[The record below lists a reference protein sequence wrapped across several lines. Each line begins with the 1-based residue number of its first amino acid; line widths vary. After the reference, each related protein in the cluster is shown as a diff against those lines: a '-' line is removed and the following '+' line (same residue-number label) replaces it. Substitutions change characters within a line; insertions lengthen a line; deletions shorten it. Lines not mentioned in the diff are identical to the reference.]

1 MPKVKIPPKKTI
13 AKIPE
18 IRVLNPGRGLNNLVS
33 DSLIKDQES
42 SDLQNIQFVESGC
55 VSKSYGFT
63 AVGTGLSNNPKGL
76 AAFYVSTANRYVLTV
91 DGTQLKYLNSGTWTA
106 ISGASFTAGQEVN
119 FVQCNDTLYVWDGDN
134 SGCALTSGLS
144 LSRLTT
150 APNAQFGIWYSGVQ
164 CVAGVPNRPN
174 RLYIS
179 DSTTS
184 AGDFTNASG
193 TLSNSTEVPT
203 ATVFAGTGAKFVD
216 INPGDGDV
224 ITGLAKFQNVLVI
237 FKEHS
242 IWQLTFDTS
251 GSTVV
256 SQISASQGCVSHK
269 SVDNVENDVFYLSRD
284 GYYVLGNEPNY
295 YNVIRS
301 NELSNRINPTIQTIS
316 SGNLDRAASIF
327 YNFRFYSSIASG
339 GTSYNNKTLTY
350 DRRYL
355 GWSIND
361 HIHANSFTEFIDSSG
376 DRHLY
381 YASDDEAKVYEIETG
396 TYNSNG
402 AAISSYWTSK
412 AFDAGDFEIYKRW
425 IDITLYFRQILG
437 TITVT
442 IYADNN
448 DIVKQTTISSSTSAT
463 GSMGTSLIGEELLGG
478 TGEASDGNSTNN
490 IPYRIKINSK
500 SRTLKIKISN
510 DNVDENF
517 TMLGFVI
524 TYINYGHYS
533 FPSTLKIY

>member
-119 FVQCNDTLYVWDGDN
+119 FVQCNDTLYIWDGDN

-339 GTSYNNKTLTY
+339 GTAYNNKTLTY

-402 AAISSYWTSK
+402 TAISSYWTSK

-524 TYINYGHYS
+524 TYIPYSHYS
-533 FPSTLKIY
+533 YPSSLKIY

>member
-63 AVGTGLSNNPKGL
+63 SVGTGLSNNPKGL

-119 FVQCNDTLYVWDGDN
+119 FVQCNDTLYIWDGDN

-150 APNAQFGIWYSGVQ
+150 APNAQFGIWYNGVQ

-193 TLSNSTEVPT
+193 TLSTSTEVPT

-339 GTSYNNKTLTY
+339 GTTYNNKTLTY

-402 AAISSYWTSK
+402 TAISSYWTSK

-448 DIVKQTTISSSTSAT
+448 DIVKQTTISSSTTAT